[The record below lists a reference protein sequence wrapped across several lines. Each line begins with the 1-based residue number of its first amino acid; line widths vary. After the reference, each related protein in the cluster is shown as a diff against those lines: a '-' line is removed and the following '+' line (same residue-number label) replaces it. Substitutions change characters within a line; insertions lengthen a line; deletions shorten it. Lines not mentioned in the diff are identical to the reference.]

1 MSRSK
6 WQATL
11 DFANSTKAVTISF
24 HSLLI
29 RTMIENV
36 FTSSLPLGTPSSAAP
51 RHFSA
56 MLHAETPASFFPLIT
71 TALTKLLTSALSSIV
86 WIPDHFGVVT
96 VSCNLLL
103 EGWEVS
109 YLLRGGV
116 YRGVWKQARLQARLF
131 SIALWI
137 SRMLG
142 MTDLTARSQRVSP
155 PTSAVGWNGPSSII

>member
-1 MSRSK
+1 
-6 WQATL
+6 
-11 DFANSTKAVTISF
+11 
-24 HSLLI
+24 
-29 RTMIENV
+29 
-36 FTSSLPLGTPSSAAP
+36 
-51 RHFSA
+51 